1 MDESIQRELLQGR
14 TRAKARRVTAENR
27 KLFKAALMQL
37 EQEGPPLKHL
47 PLVAIAK
54 SVQAICGVPVAE
66 SSLRALIEDAGLT
79 PPPIGPARVKRDP
92 VNKPIEDADQ
102 LEDVRIQILASRRE
116 LERVRAVLLEAME
129 QVGQAAEVWKILRNH
144 MVSVS
149 TTAAELQ
156 RTLQKAESLT
166 DQVTPT
172 QALDKAPQ

>member
-92 VNKPIEDADQ
+92 VSPNDEGQAKLDALRAEIATVQAVVADVKDQ
-102 LEDVRIQILASRRE
+102 LGKAFLLWQHLRTHMLA
-116 LERVRAVLLEAME
+116 
-129 QVGQAAEVWKILRNH
+129 
-144 MVSVS
+144 VS
-149 TTAAELQ
+149 TTAVELQ
-156 RTLQKAESLT
+156 NSLMRAEELARTI
-166 DQVTPT
+166 DVHPPIGR
-172 QALDKAPQ
+172 APS